1 MNHYLLS
8 FYDKY
13 LITRAYGAIAPKP
26 LGCALGTANIIGICI
41 TLRRKEGRK
50 DEHCTLYVRFPGV
63 LENMSV
69 PETLGDGVKRVEP
82 SPGMFPASL
91 KLIG

>member
-1 MNHYLLS
+1 MLVPRMFGENFMKIGALKGHQDSTCPPSVLLE
-8 FYDKY
+8 DM
-13 LITRAYGAIAPKP
+13 
-26 LGCALGTANIIGICI
+26 
-41 TLRRKEGRK
+41 
-50 DEHCTLYVRFPGV
+50 D
-63 LENMSV
+63 V